1 MKPRTFVE
9 SFNSAIEGFI
19 YVLKTQRNMKF
30 HFLAGVVLFI
40 LGIYLNFNNFEL
52 TILALAVGL
61 VLFAEMVNTAIEHTI
76 DLINGTFHPLA
87 RIVKD
92 ISAGAVLISAACA
105 VVVGYLLFINRIQ
118 YQIETGIIRIQRS
131 PWHITFIIL
140 IIILSIVILSKVLL
154 HRGTPL
160 RGGMPSGHS
169 AFVFSIWAIIS
180 FFYPNGLLVALVFVL
195 AFMVARAR
203 FKSKV
208 HSFSEVFLGAV
219 LGVLVT
225 TLVFQLLARQ

>member
-1 MKPRTFVE
+1 MKSSTFVE

-40 LGIYLNFNNFEL
+40 LGVYLNFNNFEL
-52 TILALAVGL
+52 IILSLVVGI

-76 DLINGTFHPLA
+76 DLVNSSFHPLA
-87 RIVKD
+87 RIAKD
-92 ISAGAVLISAACA
+92 ISAGAVLISAAA
-105 VVVGYLLFINRIQ
+105 ALVVGYLLFINRIQ
-118 YQIETGIIRIQRS
+118 LQIETGIIRIQQS

-140 IIILSIVILSKVLL
+140 IILLSIVILSKVLL

-169 AFVFSIWAIIS
+169 AFAFSIWATIS
-180 FFYPNGLLVALVFVL
+180 FFYPNSLVVFLVFVL

-203 FKSKV
+203 LKSKV

-219 LGVLVT
+219 LGIFVT
-225 TLVFQLLARQ
+225 TLIFQLFAR